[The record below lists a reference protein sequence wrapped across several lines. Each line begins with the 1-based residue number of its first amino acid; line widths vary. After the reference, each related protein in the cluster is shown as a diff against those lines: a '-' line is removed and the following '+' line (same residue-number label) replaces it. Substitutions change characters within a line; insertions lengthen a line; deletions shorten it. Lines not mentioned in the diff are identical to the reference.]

1 MSIVDL
7 ERESLTGINSRQAA
21 PLDGAAGG
29 GLYSADL
36 GLLIIFQAN
45 SFDQAQLGFQPVDV
59 LSVCELRLDPLR
71 FGHGEV
77 EDVLEPAHKDHPAKE
92 DAAGVVRLRPAYTRL
107 RRAPPYTKLFA
118 RSLSRPFPL
127 MATHQIGSHLSRPR
141 V

>member
-59 LSVCELRLDPLR
+59 LFFCFENVFTDFTAAVVARGLAERNR
-71 FGHGEV
+71 FFQC
-77 EDVLEPAHKDHPAKE
+77 
-92 DAAGVVRLRPAYTRL
+92 R
-107 RRAPPYTKLFA
+107 
-118 RSLSRPFPL
+118 
-127 MATHQIGSHLSRPR
+127 
-141 V
+141 